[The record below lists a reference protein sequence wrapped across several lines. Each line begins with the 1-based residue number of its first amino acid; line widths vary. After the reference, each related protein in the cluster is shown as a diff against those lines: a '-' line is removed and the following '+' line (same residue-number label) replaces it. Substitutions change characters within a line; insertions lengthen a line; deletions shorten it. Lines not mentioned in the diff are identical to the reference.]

1 MPTQFSVTRSSEWS
15 TGFVA
20 QVTMRPEATLNGWT
34 LRFDAGFSIVNI
46 WGAEIVSFLDG
57 VYTIRNASWNATGW
71 NGEIG
76 FGFQAATTGPE
87 PDPSRFTLAAPG
99 AVALPPPPVVVL
111 PTVSVGDVLAWE
123 HDGAARFVLTLSKAS
138 ATPVTVTFATA
149 NDTALA
155 RSDYRA
161 ATGSITFAAGET
173 SKVVSVG
180 LVDNATR
187 EQAERFLLNLTGA
200 TGATIADGQ
209 GIATIEDDDIA
220 RFSVADASVTEGNAG
235 TRVMTFAVSLSKAQ
249 DVVVSTRFQT
259 ADGPALAGSDYVAR
273 SGTLS
278 FQPGELS
285 KTIRIT
291 INGDTQV
298 EADESFLLRL
308 TNPVRAAYSDAEA
321 TGTII
326 NNDLP
331 RITVADAAAVVEGDP
346 FAGLAPPEGVL
357 STRGGSI
364 VDAQGNAVQLAAV
377 NWFGLETSTFSP
389 HGLGTRNWRDM
400 MDQILE
406 TGFNAIRLPFSAQAV
421 QEGGTPNGI
430 NWNLNPD
437 LVGLTPLQIMDRIV
451 DYAGEI
457 GLRIILDHHRSAA
470 GNGANGNGLW
480 YDGRFTEARC
490 IDMWED
496 LAVRYRGSAVVGAD
510 LHNEPHNVAWNAWA
524 GAAERAGNA
533 VLAANPDWL
542 VLVEGVGDHNGS
554 YYWWGGNLMGAA
566 ERPVQLNVANKLVY
580 SPHDYPNSVYAQ
592 PFFQGPDFPANLP
605 GLFDKMWGYLW
616 REGTAPVLMGEF
628 GSRLVD
634 PKDQAW
640 ADKLIA
646 YLSGDVDADGD
657 KDIAGPAA
665 SFAWWS
671 WNPNSGDTGGILA
684 DDWETVL
691 TTKTDRLAP
700 IMPGVAEAPAEAVFL
715 VSLSQAAAAP
725 VSVNWRTRPGTA
737 AESDFVAATGVL
749 TFAPGETV
757 KRIAV
762 ALRPDEAGEGT
773 ETFELELSQ
782 ARGATIGDGIGVATI
797 LDDDAGVAAAR
808 LAASDWAL

>member
-1 MPTQFSVTRSSEWS
+1 MPTTFTVTRSSDWGS
-15 TGFVA
+15 GFVA
-20 QVTMRPEATLNGWT
+20 QVAMRPDMLLNGWT
-34 LRFDAGFSIVNI
+34 LRFEAAFSIVNI

-71 NGEIG
+71 DGEIG
-76 FGFQAATTGPE
+76 FGFQAATTGPAA
-87 PDPSRFTLAAPG
+87 DPGRFVLAAPG
-99 AVALPPPPVVVL
+99 VVPPPVVVA

-123 HDGAARFVLTLSKAS
+123 NDGAARFVVTVSKAS
-138 ATPVTVTFATA
+138 ATPVTVSFATA

-173 SKVVSVG
+173 SKVVSIA

-220 RFSVADASVTEGNAG
+220 RLSVADARVTEGNAG
-235 TRVMTFAVSLSKAQ
+235 TKAMTFTVTLSKAQ
-249 DVVVSTRFQT
+249 DVVVSTRYQT
-259 ADGPALAGSDYVAR
+259 VDGTAVAGSDYAAR
-273 SGTLS
+273 SGTVS
-278 FQPGELS
+278 FQPGETS
-285 KTIRIT
+285 KTIRIAIT
-291 INGDTQV
+291 GDTVV

-308 TNPVRAAYSDAEA
+308 TNPVRAAYTDAEA
-321 TGTII
+321 TGTIV

-331 RITVADAAAVVEGDP
+331 RITVADAVAVTEGDP
-346 FAGLAPPEGVL
+346 FAGVAPPRGVL

-364 VDAQGNAVQLAAV
+364 VDAQGNAVQLVAV
-377 NWFGLETSTFSP
+377 NWFGLETSTFAP

-421 QEGGTPNGI
+421 QEGGTPNAI
-430 NWNLNPD
+430 NWTLNPD

-480 YDGRFTEARC
+480 HEGRFTEARW

-496 LAVRYRGSAVVGAD
+496 LAVRYRGTAVVGAD
-510 LHNEPHNVAWNAWA
+510 LHNEPHNVAWDAWA

-542 VLVEGVGDHNGS
+542 VLVEGVGDHQGS

-566 ERPVQLNVANKLVY
+566 ERPVQLNVPNKLVY

-616 REGTAPVLMGEF
+616 REGTAPVLVGEF

-640 ADKLIA
+640 AEKLIA
-646 YLSGDVDADGD
+646 YLSGDIDADGD
-657 KDIAGPAA
+657 KDIGGPAA

-684 DDWETVL
+684 DDWQTVL

-700 IMPGVAEAPAEAVFL
+700 IMPGTASAPAEAVFV
-715 VSLSQAAAAP
+715 VSLSQAAIAP
-725 VSVNWRTRPGTA
+725 VTVNWRTRAGTA
-737 AESDFVAATGVL
+737 SEEDFVAASGVL
-749 TFAPGETV
+749 TFAPGEST

-762 ALRPDEAGEGT
+762 ALRPDEQGERT
-773 ETFELELSQ
+773 ETFRLELTQ
-782 ARGATIGDGIGVATI
+782 PQGAAIGDGVGVATI
-797 LDDDAGVAAAR
+797 LDDDGGLAAAR
-808 LAASDWAL
+808 AAASDWLLAA

>member
-1 MPTQFSVTRSSEWS
+1 MSTQFSVTRSSEWG

-20 QVTMRPEATLNGWT
+20 QVTMRPDVALNGWT
-34 LRFDAGFSIVNI
+34 LRFNAGFSIVNI
-46 WGAEIVSFLDG
+46 WGAEVVSFLDA
-57 VYTIRNASWNATGW
+57 VYTLRNASWNATGW

-76 FGFQAATTGPE
+76 FGFQAATTGPVA
-87 PDPSRFTLAAPG
+87 DPAGFTLTAPG
-99 AVALPPPPVVVL
+99 VVAPPPVLPPPVVL

-123 HDGAARFVLTLSKAS
+123 NEGAARFVLTLSKAS
-138 ATPVTVTFATA
+138 ATPVTITFATA

-161 ATGSITFAAGET
+161 LTGSITFIPGET
-173 SKVVSVG
+173 RKEVAVAQ
-180 LVDNATR
+180 VDNATR
-187 EQAERFLLNLTGA
+187 EQTERFFLNLTGA

-209 GIATIEDDDIA
+209 GIATIEDDDIG
-220 RFSVADASVTEGNAG
+220 RFSIADASITEGNSG
-235 TRVMTFAVSLSKAQ
+235 TKVMTFTVTLSKPQA
-249 DVVVSTRFQT
+249 DSVSTRFATVDGT
-259 ADGPALAGSDYVAR
+259 AVAGSDYIAR
-273 SGTLS
+273 SGTLT
-278 FQPGELS
+278 FLPGEVT
-285 KTIRIT
+285 KTIGIT
-291 INGDTQV
+291 IIGDTRV

-308 TNPVRAAYSDAEA
+308 TNPVRAAYADAEA

-331 RITVADAAAVVEGDP
+331 RITVADAAPVVEGDP
-346 FAGLAPPEGVL
+346 FAGLAPPAGVL

-364 VDAQGNAVQLAAV
+364 VDAQGRAVQLAAV
-377 NWFGLETSTFSP
+377 NWFGLETETFSP

-400 MDQILE
+400 MDQIRE

-421 QEGGTPNGI
+421 QEGGTPSGI
-430 NWNLNPD
+430 NWSLNPD
-437 LVGLTPLQIMDRIV
+437 LVGLTPLQIMDRII
-451 DYAGEI
+451 DYAGDI
-457 GLRIILDHHRSAA
+457 GLRVILDHHRSAA
-470 GNGANGNGLW
+470 GGGANGSGLW
-480 YDGRFTEARC
+480 YEGRFTEARW

-496 LAVRYRGSAVVGAD
+496 LAVRYRGTAVVGAD

-566 ERPVQLNVANKLVY
+566 DRPVVLNVANKLVY

-592 PFFQGPDFPANLP
+592 PFFQGPDFPGNLP

-616 REGTAPVLMGEF
+616 REGTAPVLVGEF
-628 GSRLVD
+628 GSRLQD

-640 ADKLIA
+640 ADKLVA
-646 YLSGDVDADGD
+646 YLSGDIDADGD

-684 DDWETVL
+684 DDWQTVL
-691 TTKTDRLAP
+691 TAKTDRLAP
-700 IMPGVAEAPAEAVFL
+700 IMPGTAAPPAEAVFV
-715 VSLSQAAAAP
+715 VSLTQAAVAP
-725 VSVNWRTRPGTA
+725 VSVNWRTRAQTA
-737 AESDFVAATGVL
+737 SEADFVAANGVL
-749 TFAPGETV
+749 TFAPG
-757 KRIAV
+757 R
-762 ALRPDEAGEGT
+762 R
-773 ETFELELSQ
+773 
-782 ARGATIGDGIGVATI
+782 
-797 LDDDAGVAAAR
+797 
-808 LAASDWAL
+808 